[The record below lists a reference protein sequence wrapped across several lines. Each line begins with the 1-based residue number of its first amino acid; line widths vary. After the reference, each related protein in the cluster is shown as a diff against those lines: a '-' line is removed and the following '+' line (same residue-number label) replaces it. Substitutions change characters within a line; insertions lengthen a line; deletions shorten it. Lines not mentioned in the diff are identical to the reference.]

1 MPSAVT
7 FPNRSSYEQLG
18 SDVLGTHS
26 VCQILG
32 SEDSTQ
38 ALLIVYDKNAVSP
51 LGCTEL
57 TCFRDGD
64 GVRNSEGW
72 TGLER
77 RHSAL
82 SNIRFCSTSA
92 TTLLGG

>member
-1 MPSAVT
+1 MST
-7 FPNRSSYEQLG
+7 YEQLG
-18 SDVLGTHS
+18 SNVLGTHS

-32 SEDSTQ
+32 SEDSAQ
-38 ALLIVYDKNAVSP
+38 ALLIVYDKNAIGP

-64 GVRNSEGW
+64 VVRNSEGW
-72 TGLER
+72 AGLER
-77 RHSAL
+77 RHGAL
-82 SNIRFCSTSA
+82 GNIRFSSTSA